1 MEKLT
6 LLNVVQREMVPK
18 PWEEGEKIP
27 WNDPAFSR
35 RMLKEH
41 LSQKHDAAS
50 RRTAT
55 IKKHVDWIDSFVLDG
70 KLSRI
75 LDLGCGP
82 GLYCARLA
90 ALGHACHGIDF
101 SPASIEYAVKNAP
114 EGCTY
119 TLGDIRSTDF
129 GSGYDLVLLIFGEF
143 NVFRPGDARL
153 ILEKASAALN
163 QGGKLLLE
171 VSTFDT
177 VYELGNQPATWY
189 SAKNELFAEEPHL
202 CLMESFWDEAQNV
215 ATERYYI
222 VEAASGEV
230 TRYAASTQAYENEE
244 LAKLVLEAGF
254 LAPVFYPS
262 LTGKSLNLS
271 EMIVVMAHK

>member
-1 MEKLT
+1 MN
-6 LLNVVQREMVPK
+6 LLDIFRRDMTPG
-18 PWEEGEKIP
+18 PWVEGEKIP

-50 RRTAT
+50 RRTVT
-55 IKKHVDWIDSFVLDG
+55 IKKHVDWIHSFVLDG
-70 KLSRI
+70 KPARI

-82 GLYCARLA
+82 GLYSARLA

-101 SPASIEYAVKNAP
+101 SPASIEYAVERAP

-119 TLGDIRSTDF
+119 TLGDIRTAEF
-129 GSGYDLVLLIFGEF
+129 GSGFDLVMLIFGEF
-143 NVFRPGDARL
+143 NVFRPEDADL
-153 ILEKASAALN
+153 ILEKACTALN
-163 QGGKLLLE
+163 RGGKLLLE
-171 VSTFDT
+171 VTTYDA

-189 SAKNELFAEEPHL
+189 SAENELFADQPHL
-202 CLMESFWDEAQNV
+202 CLMESFWDEEGAV

-222 VEAASGEV
+222 VEVPSGAV

-244 LAKLVLEAGF
+244 LAKMLIRTGF
-254 LAPVFYPS
+254 QAPAFYPS
-262 LTGKSLNLS
+262 LTGNPTELS
-271 EMIVVMAHK
+271 EMIVLLSVK